1 MKALTWHG
9 ANDVRVESVPDP
21 EILAPTDAII
31 EITASAI
38 CGSDLH
44 IYHGL
49 IPMMQKGDILGHE
62 FAGRVIEVGSHV
74 KRVKKGDR
82 VVIPFTISCGSCF
95 FCTQGLYSLCSESN
109 LKGANQI
116 PLMGYQTA
124 GLFGY
129 SHMYGGFAGGQAE
142 YARVPFIDTGAVILP
157 DGISEE
163 HALFLSDIFPT
174 GYMAAKNCDIKPGQ
188 TIAIWGCGP
197 VGQFAIRS
205 AFLLGAQTVI
215 AIDDDPVRL
224 TLAES
229 AGAIPLNFSKEDIYE
244 KTKLLSSGRGP
255 DACIDAVGMEAHGHG
270 AEGVIDNVLQAVKLE
285 TDKPLALREIFKCC
299 RNGGNVSIPGVY
311 IGMVQN
317 FPFGVAFGKGL
328 NFKMGQ
334 THVQKYTE
342 HLLDLIVQNKIDPRF
357 LISHRINM
365 DEIPEAYKMFSKH
378 QHGCTK
384 VVIHPQASARPLAS

>member
-9 ANDVRVESVPDP
+9 AQDLKVESVPDP
-21 EILAPTDAII
+21 QILSPTDAIV
-31 EITASAI
+31 EITSTAI

-49 IPMMQKGDILGHE
+49 IPNMEKGDILGHE
-62 FAGRVIEVGSHV
+62 FAGRVIEVGAE
-74 KRVKKGDR
+74 VKKVKVGDR
-82 VVIPFTISCGSCF
+82 VVIPFTISCGTCF
-95 FCTQGLYSLCSESN
+95 FCKNKQFSLCATSN
-109 LKGANQI
+109 PKGHLQI
-116 PLMGYQTA
+116 PLMGYPTA

-142 YARVPFIDTGAVILP
+142 YARVPFVDVGAIVLP

-163 HALFLSDIFPT
+163 HALFISDIFPT
-174 GYMAAKNCDIKPGQ
+174 GYMAAENCDITPGQ
-188 TIAIWGCGP
+188 TVAVWGCGP

-215 AIDDDPVRL
+215 AIDQDPVRL
-224 TLAES
+224 TLAEG
-229 AGAIPLNFSKEDIYE
+229 AGAIPINFAKVDVYE
-244 KTKLLSSGRGP
+244 RTRELTSGRGP

-270 AEGVIDNVLQAVKLE
+270 AEGAMDTVLQAVKLE
-285 TDKPLALREIFKCC
+285 TDKPHALREIFKCC

-328 NFKMGQ
+328 NLKMGQ
-334 THVQKYTE
+334 THVQKYKE

-357 LISHRINM
+357 LISHRITM

-378 QHGCTK
+378 THGCTK
-384 VVIHPQASARPLAS
+384 VVIHPHARA